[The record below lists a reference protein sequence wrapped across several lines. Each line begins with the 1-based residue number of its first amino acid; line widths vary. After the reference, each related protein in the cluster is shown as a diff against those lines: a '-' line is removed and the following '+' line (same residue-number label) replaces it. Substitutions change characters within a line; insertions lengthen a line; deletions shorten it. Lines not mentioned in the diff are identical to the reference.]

1 MVKQYIQSLR
11 TFKPVTCMSLRRLV
25 AFCMSVGMWKK
36 AMVWVVCLMV
46 ASCASSNNVV
56 KQSPTEIIVIGTT
69 HAETA
74 DFSSGVLEKILGQ
87 IEPSVILYEVDS
99 SFFDSEGRL
108 KAQYREGQEGKAVW
122 QYHLNTGVPIEPY
135 EMEGR
140 NQYYEKTDY
149 FAREAAFSE
158 KLSALFEHGRLTPK
172 SKAQVTAVLASFE
185 LRDVCSNAKP
195 ENINSPVCDAI
206 VRKKHYYM
214 YEVLRSVA
222 EENEGLHEFTDFL
235 RDAAEFWKI
244 RNDAMAANIIAHA
257 KNRLGQRIVVITGFE
272 HRPEILDRLHSQ
284 ANDVGYSIRE
294 FHR

>member
-1 MVKQYIQSLR
+1 
-11 TFKPVTCMSLRRLV
+11 
-25 AFCMSVGMWKK
+25 MWKK
-36 AMVWVVCLMV
+36 AIVWMACLMV

-56 KQSPTEIIVIGTT
+56 RQSPTEIIVIGTT
-69 HAETA
+69 HEETA
-74 DFSSGVLEKILGQ
+74 DYSSDVLEQMLVQ
-87 IEPSVILYEVDS
+87 IKPSVILYEVDS
-99 SFFDSEGRL
+99 SFFDSDGRL

-140 NQYYEKTDY
+140 NQYYEKTNY

-158 KLSALFEHGRLTPK
+158 KLSALFEHGQLTPK

-195 ENINSPVCDAI
+195 ENINSAVCDAI

-235 RDAAEFWKI
+235 RDAAAFWKI

-257 KNRLGQRIVVITGFE
+257 KNRPGQRIVVITGFE
-272 HRPEILDRLHSQ
+272 HRPEILERLHSQ
-284 ANDVGYSIRE
+284 ANDFGYSIRE
-294 FHR
+294 FHP